1 MKNLNLKSSFRGLQ
15 PYLLVALLVA
25 VAYSSIASWKESVDR
40 SIQKASFAYSRQVI
54 SYGLTFANS
63 DDEVMQT
70 IQKWKD
76 DRWGAQIAALRTL
89 CDNDFHFVEGL
100 GGDGTGQ
107 RICRLIR

>member
-1 MKNLNLKSSFRGLQ
+1 MKYLNFKNSFRGLQ

-25 VAYSSIASWKESVDR
+25 VAYSSIASWKESVDK

-89 CDNDFHFVEGL
+89 CDNDFHFVERL